1 MSADL
6 VREGGVSESPWVPP
20 SNRPAMSDL
29 RGIIVCMGKKAS
41 EGTRRTYKYRFYPS
55 PAQATFLGRSFGA
68 TRFVWNKSLGIR
80 TAAYAF
86 DGTRLCGEDLINML
100 PAWKKDPDL
109 AWLGEMSSVVLQQAL
124 RDQDR
129 AFTNF
134 FDSCT
139 GKRNGPKMRYPRFKT
154 RNSRKSLRYTKQGF
168 TYKDGEI
175 RLAKMLDEPLGIV
188 WSRPLPAGVT
198 PSSVTVSCD
207 AAGRWFI
214 SILCEE
220 IITPLVKTEKTVGV
234 DAGLKTFALYSDGER
249 APHPKLLARKAA
261 RLTRYQR
268 VASRRKPKPGKE
280 ASWTY
285 VKAKIRVAKQH
296 VKVADARRD
305 FLQKITTD
313 LVTRFD
319 VVVIEDLHI
328 AGMKRNRHLAKAI
341 SDSGWGEFRT
351 LLEYKTQWY
360 GKRLI
365 VIDRWH
371 PSSKLCSTPE
381 CGGKNNHLKLSDRTW
396 VCNNCGTLHDRDLN
410 AAKNILAA
418 GLAVVQRELDKAC
431 GEDIR
436 PKASPRV
443 TARKS
448 RQTSVKQETT
458 PNAHAH
464 ARSSAA

>member
-1 MSADL
+1 
-6 VREGGVSESPWVPP
+6 
-20 SNRPAMSDL
+20 MSDP
-29 RGIIVCMGKKAS
+29 REIIVRMGKKVS
-41 EGTRRTYKYRFYPS
+41 EGTHRAYKYRFYPS
-55 PAQATFLGRSFGA
+55 PAQTTFLGRSFGA
-68 TRFVWNKSLGIR
+68 KRWVWNKSLGIR

-86 DGTRLCGEDLINML
+86 DGTRLSGEDLMKFL
-100 PAWKKDPDL
+100 PLWKKDPDTV
-109 AWLGEMSSVVLQQAL
+109 WLGEISSVVLQQTL

-129 AFTNF
+129 AFKNF

-139 GKRNGPKMRYPRFKT
+139 GTRNGPRMRYPRFKT
-154 RNSRKSLRYTKQGF
+154 RNSRKSLRYTKVGF
-168 TYKDGEI
+168 TYGNGEI

-188 WSRPLPAGVT
+188 WSRPLPEGVT
-198 PSSVTVSCD
+198 PSSVTVSQD

-220 IITPLVKTEKTVGV
+220 IVTPLTETGKIVGV
-234 DAGLKTFALYSDGER
+234 DLGVKTFAVLSDGEHVE
-249 APHPKLLARKAA
+249 HPKLLATKAA
-261 RLTRYQR
+261 RLARYQR
-268 VASRRKPKPGKE
+268 VAARRKPQPGQA
-280 ASWTY
+280 ASQNY
-285 VKAKIRVAKQH
+285 VKAKIRVARQH

-305 FLQKITTD
+305 FLHTTTTD

-319 VVVIEDLHI
+319 VVVVEDLHV
-328 AGMKRNRHLAKAI
+328 AGMKRNRHLAKSV

-351 LLEYKTQWY
+351 LIEYKTQWY

-371 PSSKLCSTPE
+371 SSSKLCSTPN

-410 AAKNILAA
+410 AAKNIRAA

-443 TARKS
+443 TPS
-448 RQTSVKQETT
+448 NGRQTSVKQETT

-464 ARSSAA
+464 ARASAA